1 MTRKLHTL
9 LLQEEEIDRLVKRNR
24 SLERGYLSIMQENKK
39 LRAQLVKLTRRENE
53 LNGVNI

>member
-24 SLERGYLSIMQENKK
+24 SLERGYLSITHENKK
-39 LRAQLVKLTRRENE
+39 LRAQIAKLTRRENE
-53 LNGVNI
+53 LAGVNI